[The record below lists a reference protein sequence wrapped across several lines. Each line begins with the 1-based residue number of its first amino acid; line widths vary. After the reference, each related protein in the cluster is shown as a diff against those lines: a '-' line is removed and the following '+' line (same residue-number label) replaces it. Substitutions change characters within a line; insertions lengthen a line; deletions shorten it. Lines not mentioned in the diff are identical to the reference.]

1 MAEYCILAPIA
12 MQPSI
17 PQSQQILARA
27 VAAHQAGNI
36 AQAEFLYKMVL
47 QADKKQFDA
56 LHMLGLIEAQRGNF
70 AAGLIRIEDALRV
83 RPNAPEAL
91 INLGRIQSELGDQAA
106 AVATY
111 KKALLADPK
120 SALGHSNLSILLRK
134 QGESDEA
141 LTHCDAALTIVP
153 NYADAWSNRGNVL
166 FDLGRFEEALT
177 DYNKAVALVP
187 NHASAHLGRGNVF
200 KELERP
206 DDALAAYDRSLAS
219 NPNLVDTWLARGE
232 LLAELGRH
240 DEALAAFD
248 RARLLKPDSAE
259 AWLDCGN
266 TLVELKRHDE
276 AFGAYDRALA
286 LMPDLAPAWL
296 GRANVFLEFKR
307 FADAYA
313 GYDKALSLDPDLAL
327 HFATGHRLHTKLSLC
342 DWNELAADV
351 TYLLSML
358 RQRKPV
364 SYPFPILSMPSTPAD
379 QLLCAKLAIADLPRV
394 RPIWNGEIYSHDRIR
409 VAYLS
414 SDLRE
419 HAVAYLTAG
428 LFEHHDKSRFE
439 TTAIS
444 FDVKQDSEIGRRVKA
459 AFDRFV
465 DAPSQSD
472 QDVAELIRRLEID
485 IVVDL
490 NGFTRN
496 SRLGVF
502 ARRPAPIQVNYLG
515 YAGTMG
521 ADFYDYIVAD
531 ATVVPKQHFEFYS
544 EKVVWLPDSFLAND
558 DKRSIAERTPSRAE
572 LQLPERGF
580 VFCSF
585 NQSYKIEPAIFDI
598 WMRLLKAVDG
608 SVLWLKENDAA
619 ASHHLRLEAERR
631 GVAPERLVFAPSLP
645 DVADHL
651 ARQRQADLFLDTLHY
666 NAHTTAS
673 DALWAGVPVLTRLGS
688 TFAGRVAASLV
699 HAAGLPELVTESL
712 ADYEALALKLAREPE
727 LIGAMKKK
735 LARNRDSCPLFD
747 TARFTRNIE
756 AAYTTMW
763 QRAQRAERPEDFAVA
778 PR

>member
-1 MAEYCILAPIA
+1 

-56 LHMLGLIEAQRGNF
+56 LHMLGLIEAQRGDF
-70 AAGLIRIEDALRV
+70 AAGLTRIKDALRV

-106 AVATY
+106 AIATY
-111 KKALLADPK
+111 KKALAADPK
-120 SALGHSNLSILLRK
+120 SALAHSNLSILLRQ
-134 QGESDEA
+134 QGQSDESLA
-141 LTHCDAALTIVP
+141 HCDAALKIMP
-153 NYADAWSNRGNVL
+153 NYADALSNRGNAL
-166 FDLGRFEEALT
+166 FDLERFDEALT
-177 DYNKAVALVP
+177 DYNKAVALAP
-187 NHASAHLGRGNVF
+187 THAQAHLGRGNVF
-200 KELERP
+200 KELERH
-206 DDALAAYDRSLAS
+206 DDALTAYDRALAS
-219 NPNLVDTWLARGE
+219 NPNLVDTWFARGE

-240 DEALAAFD
+240 DEALAAFT

-266 TLVELKRHDE
+266 ALVELKRHDE
-276 AFGAYDRALA
+276 AFGAYDQALA
-286 LMPDLAPAWL
+286 LMPDSAAAWL
-296 GRANVFLEFKR
+296 GRGNVFFEFKR
-307 FADAYA
+307 FSDAFA
-313 GYDKALSLDPDLAL
+313 AYDKALSLDPELAL
-327 HFATGHRLHTKLSLC
+327 HFAAGHRLFAKLSIC
-342 DWNELAADV
+342 DWNELDADM

-358 RQRKPV
+358 RESKPV
-364 SYPFPILSMPSTPAD
+364 SYPFPILPLPSTPAD
-379 QLLCAKLAIADLPRV
+379 QLLCARLAIADMPSV
-394 RPIWNGEIYSHDRIR
+394 RPVWNSEVYSHDRIR

-444 FDVKQDSEIGRRVKA
+444 FDARQDSAIGRRVRA
-459 AFDRFV
+459 AFDRFI

-472 QDVAELIRRLEID
+472 QDVAALIRQLEID

-531 ATVVPKQHFEFYS
+531 ATVVPKEHFEFYS
-544 EKVVWLPDSFLAND
+544 EKVVWLPDSFLVND
-558 DKRSIAERTPSRAE
+558 DKRAVAARTPTRAE
-572 LQLPERGF
+572 LQLPENGF

-585 NQSYKIEPAIFDI
+585 NQSYKIEPAVFGI
-598 WMRLLKAVDG
+598 WMRLLQAVDG

-619 ASHHLRLEAERR
+619 ASYNLRLEAERR
-631 GVAPERLVFAPSLP
+631 GVAPERLIFAPSVP
-645 DVADHL
+645 DHADHL
-651 ARQRQADLFLDTLHY
+651 GRQRQADLFLDTLHY

-699 HAAGLPELVTESL
+699 HAVGLPEMVVASL

-727 LIGAMKKK
+727 LIGAMKAK
-735 LARNRDSCPLFD
+735 LTRTRESHPLFD
-747 TARFTRNIE
+747 TARFARNIE
-756 AAYTTMW
+756 AAYTAMW
-763 QRAQRAERPEDFAVA
+763 QRVRRAEPPESFAVD
-778 PR
+778 PG

>member
-1 MAEYCILAPIA
+1 

-27 VAAHQAGNI
+27 IAARQAGNI
-36 AQAEFLYKMVL
+36 TQAEFLYKMVL
-47 QADKKQFDA
+47 QTDKKQFDA

-70 AAGLIRIEDALRV
+70 EEGLTRIKDALRV
-83 RPNAPEAL
+83 RPNVPEAL
-91 INLGRIQSELGDQAA
+91 INLGRIQSELGDGAA

-134 QGESDEA
+134 QGQSDEA
-141 LTHCDAALTIVP
+141 LTHCDAAVTIVP
-153 NYADAWSNRGNVL
+153 NYADALSNRGNVL
-166 FDLGRFEEALT
+166 FDLGRFDEALT
-177 DYNKAVALVP
+177 DYNKAVALMP
-187 NHASAHLGRGNVF
+187 NHAQAHLGRGNVF
-200 KELERP
+200 KELDRP
-206 DDALAAYDRSLAS
+206 DDALAAYDRSLA
-219 NPNLVDTWLARGE
+219 NDPNLVDTWLARGE
-232 LLAELGRH
+232 LLAQLGRH

-266 TLVELKRHDE
+266 TLYELKRHDE

-307 FADAYA
+307 FADAFA
-313 GYDKALSLDPDLAL
+313 AYDKVLTLDPELAL
-327 HFATGHRLHTKLSLC
+327 HFAVGHRLFAKLSIC
-342 DWNELAADV
+342 DWNELDADMN
-351 TYLLSML
+351 YLLSML
-358 RQRKPV
+358 RAGKPV
-364 SYPFPILSMPSTPAD
+364 SSPFAILSMPSTPAE
-379 QLLCAKLAIADLPRV
+379 QLLCAQLAIADLPRV
-394 RPIWNGEIYSHDRIR
+394 RPVWNGEIYSHDRIR

-419 HAVAYLTAG
+419 HAVAHLMAG
-428 LFEHHDKSRFE
+428 LFERHDKSRFE

-444 FDVKQDSEIGRRVKA
+444 FDAKQDSEIGRRVKA
-459 AFDRFV
+459 AFDRFIDV
-465 DAPSQSD
+465 SSQSD
-472 QDVAELIRRLEID
+472 QDIAALIRQLEID

-521 ADFYDYIVAD
+521 AGFYDYIVAD
-531 ATVVPKQHFEFYS
+531 ATVIPKEHFEFYN
-544 EKVVWLPDSFLAND
+544 EKVVWLPESFLAND
-558 DKRSIAERTPSRAE
+558 DKREIAERTPSRAE
-572 LQLPERGF
+572 LQLPENGF

-585 NQSYKIEPAIFDI
+585 NQSYKIEPTIFDI

-619 ASHHLRLEAERR
+619 ASYNLRLEAERR
-631 GVAPERLVFAPSLP
+631 GVAPDRLVFAPSVP
-645 DVADHL
+645 NIADHL

-666 NAHTTAS
+666 NAHTGAS
-673 DALWAGVPVLTRLGS
+673 DALWEGLPVLTRLGS

-699 HAAGLPELVTESL
+699 RAVGLPELITESL

-727 LIGAMKKK
+727 LIGTIKSK
-735 LARNRDSCPLFD
+735 LAWNRSSFPLFD

-756 AAYTTMW
+756 AAYTAMW
-763 QRAQRAERPEDFAVA
+763 QRAQRAEPPQSFAVD
-778 PR
+778 

>member
-1 MAEYCILAPIA
+1 

-17 PQSQQILARA
+17 PQSQQTLARA

-56 LHMLGLIEAQRGNF
+56 LHMLGLIEAQRGDF
-70 AAGLIRIEDALRV
+70 AAGLIRIKDALRV

-106 AVATY
+106 AIATY
-111 KKALLADPK
+111 KKALAADPK
-120 SALGHSNLSILLRK
+120 SALAHSNLSILLR
-134 QGESDEA
+134 QHGQHDEA
-141 LTHCDAALTIVP
+141 LIHCDAALKVTP
-153 NYADAWSNRGNVL
+153 NYADALSNRGNVL
-166 FDLGRFEEALT
+166 FDLGRFDEALT
-177 DYNKAVALVP
+177 DYNKAVALAP
-187 NHASAHLGRGNVF
+187 THAHAHLGRGNVF
-200 KELERP
+200 KELERH
-206 DDALAAYDRSLAS
+206 DDALIAYDRALAS

-232 LLAELGRH
+232 LLFELRRY
-240 DEALAAFD
+240 DEAFAAFN

-266 TLVELKRHDE
+266 ALVELKRHDE

-286 LMPDLAPAWL
+286 LVPDLAAAWL
-296 GRANVFLEFKR
+296 GRGNVFLEFKR
-307 FADAYA
+307 LSDAFAA
-313 GYDKALSLDPDLAL
+313 YDKALSLDPELAL
-327 HFATGHRLHTKLSLC
+327 HFAAGHRLYAKLSIC
-342 DWNELAADV
+342 DWNELDADM

-358 RQRKPV
+358 RESKPV
-364 SYPFPILSMPSTPAD
+364 SYPFPILSVPSTPAD
-379 QLLCAKLAIADLPRV
+379 QLRCARLAIADMPRV
-394 RPIWNGEIYSHDRIR
+394 PPVWNGDIYSHDRIR

-419 HAVAYLTAG
+419 HAVAYLTVG

-444 FDVKQDSEIGRRVKA
+444 FDAKQDSEIGRRVKA
-459 AFDRFV
+459 AFDRFI

-472 QDVAELIRRLEID
+472 QEVAELIRQLEID
-485 IVVDL
+485 IVIDL

-496 SRLGVF
+496 SRLGIF

-531 ATVVPKQHFEFYS
+531 ATVVPKEHFEFYS
-544 EKVVWLPDSFLAND
+544 EKVVWLPDSFLVND
-558 DKRSIAERTPSRAE
+558 AKRAIAERTPTRAE
-572 LQLPERGF
+572 LQLPENGL

-585 NQSYKIEPAIFDI
+585 NQSYKIEPTVFNI
-598 WMRLLKAVDG
+598 WMRLLQAVDG

-619 ASHHLRLEAERR
+619 ASYNLRLEAERR
-631 GVAPERLVFAPSLP
+631 GVAPGRLVFAPSVP

-651 ARQRQADLFLDTLHY
+651 ARQRRADLFLDTLHY

-673 DALWAGVPVLTRLGS
+673 DALWAGVPVLTCLGS

-699 HAAGLPELVTESL
+699 RAVGLPEMVVASL

-727 LIGAMKKK
+727 LVGGMKAK
-735 LARNRDSCPLFD
+735 LARNRESYPLFD

-756 AAYTTMW
+756 AAYTAMW
-763 QRAQRAERPEDFAVA
+763 QRARRAELPESFAVD
-778 PR
+778 PS